1 MHGCNNP
8 YIPHVYSPVA
18 PIKCVDCDWPRHC
31 VSCIKV
37 CDNTLWDFKWF
48 FTEERII
55 IGILADP
62 RLSGASLKPKPEVT
76 RRTLPAH
83 RRSDLHHDSTVE
95 PGPCRLNN
103 ACPELNRHNSVDMLE
118 RSTQVRTISTL
129 GSIPLAVSAWNAQCM
144 NAKVQKISEPLLVEI
159 ARRIVDHFN
168 PDKIILFGSY
178 AYGAPRNDSD
188 LDLLVIMDTEMR
200 PAARSA
206 AVARICRPKY
216 VAMDIVVR
224 TPEEIQ
230 TRLRNFDPFLE
241 EIFKLGRTLY
251 ESTR

>member
-1 MHGCNNP
+1 
-8 YIPHVYSPVA
+8 
-18 PIKCVDCDWPRHC
+18 
-31 VSCIKV
+31 
-37 CDNTLWDFKWF
+37 
-48 FTEERII
+48 
-55 IGILADP
+55 
-62 RLSGASLKPKPEVT
+62 
-76 RRTLPAH
+76 
-83 RRSDLHHDSTVE
+83 
-95 PGPCRLNN
+95 
-103 ACPELNRHNSVDMLE
+103 
-118 RSTQVRTISTL
+118 
-129 GSIPLAVSAWNAQCM
+129 M

>member
-1 MHGCNNP
+1 
-8 YIPHVYSPVA
+8 
-18 PIKCVDCDWPRHC
+18 
-31 VSCIKV
+31 
-37 CDNTLWDFKWF
+37 
-48 FTEERII
+48 
-55 IGILADP
+55 
-62 RLSGASLKPKPEVT
+62 
-76 RRTLPAH
+76 
-83 RRSDLHHDSTVE
+83 
-95 PGPCRLNN
+95 
-103 ACPELNRHNSVDMLE
+103 
-118 RSTQVRTISTL
+118 
-129 GSIPLAVSAWNAQCM
+129 M

-178 AYGAPRNDSD
+178 AYGVPRNDSD

>member
-1 MHGCNNP
+1 
-8 YIPHVYSPVA
+8 
-18 PIKCVDCDWPRHC
+18 
-31 VSCIKV
+31 
-37 CDNTLWDFKWF
+37 
-48 FTEERII
+48 
-55 IGILADP
+55 
-62 RLSGASLKPKPEVT
+62 
-76 RRTLPAH
+76 
-83 RRSDLHHDSTVE
+83 
-95 PGPCRLNN
+95 
-103 ACPELNRHNSVDMLE
+103 
-118 RSTQVRTISTL
+118 
-129 GSIPLAVSAWNAQCM
+129 M

-188 LDLLVIMDTEMR
+188 LDLLVIMDTEMG